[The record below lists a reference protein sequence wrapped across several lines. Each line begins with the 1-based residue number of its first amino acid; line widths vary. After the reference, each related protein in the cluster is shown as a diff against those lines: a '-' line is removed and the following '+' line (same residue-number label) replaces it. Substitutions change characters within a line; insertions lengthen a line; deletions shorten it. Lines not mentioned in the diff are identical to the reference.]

1 MKRFVKNS
9 AQLTRATAPSRNALT
24 ASLLR
29 RSFLL
34 VLLGFGCA
42 LWPTARAVNP
52 PADGA
57 YPGIRAAGDE
67 AAQDPTPTPTPVAI
81 YETNF
86 KANNVQAFTLTGTGL
101 GVFATPLQ
109 PTGIVMDGTGNV
121 YVSSDKPGG
130 YAIDKYLPD
139 GSFSVFATSGLKGP
153 HALVFD
159 KAGNLYVSNAVADT
173 IEMFTPDGVGSVFAD
188 ANDGLINPVD
198 LVFDASGNLF
208 VTNAYGGPLGTGSV
222 EMIAPDGT
230 ATVFA
235 DTGFSTAYGLAID
248 SAGNIYVSNFAGNTV
263 EEFAPDGTDLGIFV
277 SSPLNGPHGMV
288 FDGDGNLYVANNA
301 TNTIEKFS
309 STGAYLGVFA
319 NTGLGPHFL
328 AMAAQTPVP
337 TPTPTPAPP
346 MITTQPANRIV
357 RVGQTATFAVVA
369 SGTDLGYQWR
379 KNGVNIARATKASYT
394 TPATTLGDSGSLFSV
409 IVKNTYGS
417 VTSDDAKLT
426 VKTSSSIGAQPSAS
440 GSGGIFKTSPENSR
454 IAFLPLDPT
463 ARWSN
468 PGF

>member
-1 MKRFVKNS
+1 MNRSVKNS
-9 AQLTRATAPSRNALT
+9 VQLIRAIAPSRIALA

-34 VLLGFGCA
+34 LLLGFGCA
-42 LWPTARAVNP
+42 LLPTGRAVNP
-52 PADGA
+52 PAVGA
-57 YPGIRAAGDE
+57 YSGMNTAGDE
-67 AAQDPTPTPTPVAI
+67 GAQDPMPTPTPVAI

-86 KANNVQAFTLTGTGL
+86 KANNVQAFTLTGTNL
-101 GVFATPLQ
+101 GVFATPIQ
-109 PTGIVMDGTGNV
+109 PTGIALDAAGNV

-130 YAIDKYLPD
+130 YAINKYLPD

-159 KAGNLYVSNAVADT
+159 KAGNLYVTNAVADT

-188 ANDGLINPVD
+188 ANDGLMNPVD

-208 VTNAYGGPLGTGSV
+208 VTNAYGGPFGTGSV
-222 EMIAPDGT
+222 EMIALDGT

-263 EEFAPDGTDLGIFV
+263 RKFAPDGTDLGVFV
-277 SSPLNGPHGMV
+277 STPLNGPHGMA
-288 FDGDGNLYVANNA
+288 FDGDGNLYVANNG
-301 TNTIEKFS
+301 TNTIEEFS

-346 MITTQPANRIV
+346 MITTQPANRKV
-357 RVGQTATFAVVA
+357 RVGDTATFTVVA
-369 SGTDLGYQWR
+369 TGTDLGYQWR
-379 KNGVNIARATKASYT
+379 KNGVNISRATKDSYT
-394 TPATTLGDSGSLFSV
+394 TPPTTLDDSGSLFSV
-409 IVKNTYGS
+409 VVKNTYGT
-417 VTSDDAKLT
+417 VTSDDARLT
-426 VKTSSSIGAQPSAS
+426 VKSSSSIGTQPGATESARR
-440 GSGGIFKTSPENSR
+440 FKSSTENSR
-454 IAFLPLDPT
+454 VAFLSLDPI
-463 ARWSN
+463 ARWSE

>member
-1 MKRFVKNS
+1 MKRFVKNPVH
-9 AQLTRATAPSRNALT
+9 LIRAINPSRNALT
-24 ASLLR
+24 ASFLR
-29 RSFLL
+29 RGFLL

-42 LWPTARAVNP
+42 LLPTGRAVNP
-52 PADGA
+52 PAGGA
-57 YPGIRAAGDE
+57 YPSMNAAGDE
-67 AAQDPTPTPTPVAI
+67 SAQDPTPAPTPVAF

-86 KANNVQAFTLTGTGL
+86 KANNVQAFTLTGTSL
-101 GVFATPLQ
+101 GVFATPVL
-109 PTGIVMDGTGNV
+109 PTGIAMDTAGNV

-159 KAGNLYVSNAVADT
+159 KAGNLYVTNAVADT

-188 ANDGLINPVD
+188 ANDGLLNPVD

-208 VTNAYGGPLGTGSV
+208 VTNAYGGPFRTGSV

-263 EEFAPDGTDLGIFV
+263 RRFAPDGTDLGVFV
-277 SSPLNGPHGMV
+277 STPLNGPHGMA
-288 FDGDGNLYVANNA
+288 FDGDGNLYVANNG
-301 TNTIEKFS
+301 TNTIEEFS

-346 MITTQPANRIV
+346 MITTQPANRTV
-357 RVGQTATFAVVA
+357 RVGQTATFKVA
-369 SGTDLGYQWR
+369 ATGTDLSYQWR
-379 KNGVNIARATKASYT
+379 KNGVNIAKATKSSYT
-394 TPATTLGDSGSLFSV
+394 TPATTLADNGSLFSV
-409 IVKNTYGS
+409 VVKNTYGS

-426 VKTSSSIGAQPSAS
+426 VKTPSSITVQPGATES
-440 GSGGIFKTSPENSR
+440 GSSFKSSLENSR
-454 IAFLPLDPT
+454 VAFLPLQPT